1 MYPRTSSTLVP
12 DPPPHLHDASQLLDL
27 ILPREQWISRVQLR
41 HDAAQAP
48 HINGHVVGVAQ
59 NHLGGSVE
67 PALDVRIHCDA
78 KGEKHRHK
86 AFSRCL
92 CGN

>member
-1 MYPRTSSTLVP
+1 MLAAADT
-12 DPPPHLHDASQLLDL
+12 PPPHLHDASQLLNL
-27 ILPREQWISRVQLR
+27 VLPGEQWVSGVELG

-59 NHLGGSVE
+59 NHLWGSVE
-67 PALDVRIHCDA
+67 PALDVGIHCGA
-78 KGEKHRHK
+78 KRERPRHK

-92 CGN
+92 I